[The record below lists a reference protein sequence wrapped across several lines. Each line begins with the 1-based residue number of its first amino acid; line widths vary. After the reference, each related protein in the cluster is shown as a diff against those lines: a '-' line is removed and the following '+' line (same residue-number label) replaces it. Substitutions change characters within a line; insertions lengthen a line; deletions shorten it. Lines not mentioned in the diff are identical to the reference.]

1 MIDTINRILC
11 MIIAALPTI
20 AIVVLSVSLYKDIHN
35 FNTELEQQNI
45 NRIKK
50 EAYKEILKSLDDKLS
65 DCAVMSDGEYC
76 GYYCSDVRD
85 VLRELEDE
93 YEIHS

>member
-35 FNTELEQQNI
+35 FNAELEQQNI

-50 EAYKEILKSLDDKLS
+50 EAYREILKSLDDKLS
-65 DCAVMSDGEYC
+65 DCAIMSDGEYC
-76 GYYCSDVRD
+76 GYYCSDIRD
-85 VLRELEDE
+85 SLRELENE

>member
-1 MIDTINRILC
+1 MLDIINRILC
-11 MIIAALPTI
+11 IIIASLPTI
-20 AIVVLSVSLYKDIHN
+20 AIVVLCISLYKDMHN
-35 FNTELEQQNI
+35 FNTELEQQSI

-50 EAYKEILKSLDDKLS
+50 EAYREILKSLDDKLS

-76 GYYCSDVRD
+76 GYYCSDIRD
-85 VLRELEDE
+85 SLKELEDE